1 VGGCYH
7 RLPRGLGDRLLTFQQ
22 VPISGRPDAPIGVVV
37 VDDRRLA
44 RIAAKAI
51 VEESR
56 DLAWLGEASSADEAI
71 SLIPRVR
78 PQVVLLD
85 VEMPGV
91 DGAET
96 ARRLKTLVPDLVIL
110 AWTVSDEGDDLLRML
125 QAGCVGYA
133 LKESGPAELHNAI
146 RAALRNETVVPRRML
161 GAILRQAA
169 DYVPDA
175 AAERVVLTPTE
186 MTILRL
192 IAKGLPS
199 KQIALRV
206 GIAPSSVET
215 HIRNIYRKLD
225 ANSRTAAVGFALK
238 RRLLKVSDL

>member
-1 VGGCYH
+1 M
-7 RLPRGLGDRLLTFQQ
+7 
-22 VPISGRPDAPIGVVV
+22 IV

-51 VEESR
+51 VEASK
-56 DLAWLGEASSADEAI
+56 DLIWLGEATTADEALALV
-71 SLIPRVR
+71 SRVK
-78 PQVVLLD
+78 PDMVLLD

-96 ARRLKTLVPDLVIL
+96 ARRLRLQQPDLVIL

-125 QAGCVGYA
+125 QAGCAGYA

-146 RAALRNETVVPRRML
+146 RAALRKETVVPRKML

-169 DYVPDA
+169 DYVPDPA
-175 AAERVVLTPTE
+175 ADRVTLTPTE

-199 KQIALRV
+199 KQIAGRMGV
-206 GIAPSSVET
+206 AQSSVET
-215 HIRNIYRKLD
+215 HIRNIFRKLD
-225 ANSRTAAVGFALK
+225 ANNRTAAVGFALK

>member
-1 VGGCYH
+1 V
-7 RLPRGLGDRLLTFQQ
+7 RPAVNLQQ
-22 VPISGRPDAPIGVVV
+22 VPTSGRPDAPIGVFV

-56 DLAWLGEASSADEAI
+56 DLAWLGEASSAEEAL
-71 SLIPRVR
+71 SLVPRVR

-85 VEMPGV
+85 VEMPGI

-96 ARRLKTLVPDLVIL
+96 ARRLKTLAPEVVIL

-175 AAERVVLTPTE
+175 ASERVVLTPTE

-199 KQIALRV
+199 KQIAIRV

>member
-1 VGGCYH
+1 M
-7 RLPRGLGDRLLTFQQ
+7 
-22 VPISGRPDAPIGVVV
+22 PIGVVV
-37 VDDRRLA
+37 IDDRRLA

-56 DLAWLGEASSADEAI
+56 DLVWLGEASSADEALA
-71 SLIPRVR
+71 LIPRVK
-78 PQVVLLD
+78 PGVVLLD

-133 LKESGPAELHNAI
+133 LKESGPTELHNAI
-146 RAALRNETVVPRRML
+146 RAALRNETVVPRKML

-175 AAERVVLTPTE
+175 SSERVTLTPTE

-199 KQIALRV
+199 KQIARRV
-206 GIAPSSVET
+206 GVAPSSVET

-225 ANSRTAAVGFALK
+225 ANNRTAAVGFALK
-238 RRLLKVSDL
+238 LRLLKVSDF

>member
-1 VGGCYH
+1 MPTGG
-7 RLPRGLGDRLLTFQQ
+7 RLDH
-22 VPISGRPDAPIGVVV
+22 PIGVVV
-37 VDDRRLA
+37 VDDRRRA

-51 VEESR
+51 VEDSI
-56 DLAWLGEASSADEAI
+56 DLTWLGEASTADEALALV
-71 SLIPRVR
+71 SRVK
-78 PQVVLLD
+78 PDLVLLD

-96 ARRLKTLVPDLVIL
+96 ARRLRLQQSDLVIL

-125 QAGCVGYA
+125 QAGCAGYA

-146 RAALRNETVVPRRML
+146 RAALRQETVVPRKML

-169 DYVPDA
+169 DYVPDPA
-175 AAERVVLTPTE
+175 ADRVALTPTE
-186 MTILRL
+186 MVILRL

-199 KQIALRV
+199 KQIAGKMGV
-206 GIAPSSVET
+206 AQSSVET
-215 HIRNIYRKLD
+215 HIRNIFRKLD
-225 ANSRTAAVGFALK
+225 ANNRTAAVGFALK

>member
-1 VGGCYH
+1 VPTGG
-7 RLPRGLGDRLLTFQQ
+7 RSDP
-22 VPISGRPDAPIGVVV
+22 PIGVVI

-51 VEESR
+51 IEESR
-56 DLAWLGEASSADEAI
+56 DLAWLGEASSAEEAM
-71 SLIPRVR
+71 SLVPRVR
-78 PQVVLLD
+78 PSVVLLD

-91 DGAET
+91 DGAEA

-146 RAALRNETVVPRRML
+146 RAALRKETVVPRKML

-206 GIAPSSVET
+206 GVAPSSVET

-225 ANSRTAAVGFALK
+225 ANNRTAAVGFALK

>member
-1 VGGCYH
+1 VPTAG
-7 RLPRGLGDRLLTFQQ
+7 RLDQP
-22 VPISGRPDAPIGVVV
+22 VGVVV

-51 VEESR
+51 LEESR
-56 DLAWLGEASSADEAI
+56 DLVWLGEASSAEEA
-71 SLIPRVR
+71 LTLVQRVK
-78 PQVVLLD
+78 PNVVLLD
-85 VEMPGV
+85 VEMPGT

-96 ARRLKTLVPDLVIL
+96 ARRLKLTMPDLVIL
-110 AWTVSDEGDDLLRML
+110 AWTVSDAGDDLLRML

-146 RAALRNETVVPRRML
+146 RAALRRETVVPRKML

-169 DYVPDA
+169 DYVPDSA
-175 AAERVVLTPTE
+175 SARVALTPTE

-199 KQIALRV
+199 KQIAVQMGVAL
-206 GIAPSSVET
+206 SSVET

-225 ANSRTAAVGFALK
+225 ANNRTAAVGFALK

>member
-1 VGGCYH
+1 M
-7 RLPRGLGDRLLTFQQ
+7 
-22 VPISGRPDAPIGVVV
+22 PIGVVV

-56 DLAWLGEASSADEAI
+56 DLVWLGEASSADEAMA
-71 SLIPRVR
+71 LIPRVK
-78 PQVVLLD
+78 PGVVLLD

-96 ARRLKTLVPDLVIL
+96 ARRLKALVPDLVIL

-146 RAALRNETVVPRRML
+146 RAALRNETVVPRKML

-169 DYVPDA
+169 DYVPDPSS
-175 AAERVVLTPTE
+175 ERVSLTPTE

-206 GIAPSSVET
+206 GVAPSSVET

-225 ANSRTAAVGFALK
+225 ANNRTAAVGFALK
-238 RRLLKVSDL
+238 LRLLKVSDL

>member
-1 VGGCYH
+1 MPTGG
-7 RLPRGLGDRLLTFQQ
+7 RTEPR
-22 VPISGRPDAPIGVVV
+22 IGVVV

-51 VEESR
+51 LEESR
-56 DLAWLGEASSADEAI
+56 DLVWLGEASSADEAVA
-71 SLIPRVR
+71 LVPRVK
-78 PQVVLLD
+78 PTAVLLD

-96 ARRLKTLVPDLVIL
+96 ARRLMSLVPKLVIL

-146 RAALRNETVVPRRML
+146 RAALRNETVVPRKML

-175 AAERVVLTPTE
+175 ASQRVVLTPTE

-206 GIAPSSVET
+206 GVAPSSVET

-225 ANSRTAAVGFALK
+225 ANNRTAAVGFALK
-238 RRLLKVSDL
+238 RRLLKVTDL

>member
-1 VGGCYH
+1 VPTGG
-7 RLPRGLGDRLLTFQQ
+7 RTDP
-22 VPISGRPDAPIGVVV
+22 PIGVVI

-51 VEESR
+51 IEESR
-56 DLAWLGEASSADEAI
+56 DLVWLGEASSADEAL
-71 SLIPRVR
+71 SLVPRLR
-78 PQVVLLD
+78 PKVVLLD
-85 VEMPGV
+85 VEMPGM

-96 ARRLKTLVPDLVIL
+96 ARRLKTLLPELVIL

-125 QAGCVGYA
+125 QAGSAGYA

-146 RAALRNETVVPRRML
+146 LAALRNETVVPRKML

-169 DYVPDA
+169 DYVPDPA
-175 AAERVVLTPTE
+175 ADRVSLTPTE
-186 MTILRL
+186 MTILRY

-199 KQIALRV
+199 KQIAVQMGVAL
-206 GIAPSSVET
+206 SSVET

-225 ANSRTAAVGFALK
+225 ANNRTAAVGFALK

>member
-1 VGGCYH
+1 V
-7 RLPRGLGDRLLTFQQ
+7 
-22 VPISGRPDAPIGVVV
+22 IV

-51 VEESR
+51 VEAST
-56 DLAWLGEASSADEAI
+56 DPIWLGEATTADEALALV
-71 SLIPRVR
+71 SRVK
-78 PQVVLLD
+78 PDMVLLD

-96 ARRLKTLVPDLVIL
+96 ARRLRLQQPDLVIL

-125 QAGCVGYA
+125 QAGCAGYA

-146 RAALRNETVVPRRML
+146 RAALRKETVVPRKML

-169 DYVPDA
+169 DYVPDPA
-175 AAERVVLTPTE
+175 ADRVTLTPTE

-199 KQIALRV
+199 KQIAGRMGV
-206 GIAPSSVET
+206 AQSSVET
-215 HIRNIYRKLD
+215 HIRNIFRKLD
-225 ANSRTAAVGFALK
+225 ANNRTAAVGFALK

>member
-1 VGGCYH
+1 V
-7 RLPRGLGDRLLTFQQ
+7 
-22 VPISGRPDAPIGVVV
+22 IV

-51 VEESR
+51 VEASK
-56 DLAWLGEASSADEAI
+56 DLIWLGEATTADEALALV
-71 SLIPRVR
+71 SRVK
-78 PQVVLLD
+78 PDMVLLD

-96 ARRLKTLVPDLVIL
+96 ARRLRLQQPDLVIL

-125 QAGCVGYA
+125 QAGCAGYA

-146 RAALRNETVVPRRML
+146 RAALRKETVVPRKML

-169 DYVPDA
+169 DYVPDPA
-175 AAERVVLTPTE
+175 ADRVTLTPTE

-199 KQIALRV
+199 KQIAGRMGV
-206 GIAPSSVET
+206 AQSSVET
-215 HIRNIYRKLD
+215 HIRNIFRKLD
-225 ANSRTAAVGFALK
+225 ANNRTAAVGFALK

>member
-1 VGGCYH
+1 MLTPVSGY
-7 RLPRGLGDRLLTFQQ
+7 LVERLLTFQR
-22 VPISGRPDAPIGVVV
+22 VPTGGRPDPPIGVVI

-51 VEESR
+51 IEESR
-56 DLAWLGEASSADEAI
+56 DLAWLGEASSAEEAI

-85 VEMPGV
+85 VEMPGI

-96 ARRLKTLVPDLVIL
+96 ARRLKTLMPDLVIL

-125 QAGCVGYA
+125 QAGCAGYA

-146 RAALRNETVVPRRML
+146 RAALRNETVVPRKML

-175 AAERVVLTPTE
+175 MSERVVLTPTE

-199 KQIALRV
+199 KQIALKV

>member
-1 VGGCYH
+1 M
-7 RLPRGLGDRLLTFQQ
+7 
-22 VPISGRPDAPIGVVV
+22 

-51 VEESR
+51 LEESR
-56 DLAWLGEASSADEAI
+56 DLVWLGEASSADEAVA
-71 SLIPRVR
+71 LVPRVK
-78 PQVVLLD
+78 PTAVLLD

-96 ARRLKTLVPDLVIL
+96 ARRLMSLVPKLVIL

-146 RAALRNETVVPRRML
+146 RAALRNETVVPRKML

-175 AAERVVLTPTE
+175 ASQRVVLTPTE

-206 GIAPSSVET
+206 GVAPSSVET

-225 ANSRTAAVGFALK
+225 ANNRTAAVGFALK
-238 RRLLKVSDL
+238 RRLLKVTDL

>member
-1 VGGCYH
+1 MPTGG
-7 RLPRGLGDRLLTFQQ
+7 RTESQ
-22 VPISGRPDAPIGVVV
+22 IGVVV

-51 VEESR
+51 LEESR
-56 DLAWLGEASSADEAI
+56 ELVWLGEASSAEEAI
-71 SLIPRVR
+71 ALVPRVK
-78 PQVVLLD
+78 PNVVLLD

-96 ARRLKTLVPDLVIL
+96 ARRLMSLVPKLVIL

-146 RAALRNETVVPRRML
+146 RAALRNETVVPRKML

-175 AAERVVLTPTE
+175 ASERVVLTPTVPGVPHRS
-186 MTILRL
+186 MR
-192 IAKGLPS
+192 
-199 KQIALRV
+199 QRQV
-206 GIAPSSVET
+206 
-215 HIRNIYRKLD
+215 R
-225 ANSRTAAVGFALK
+225 
-238 RRLLKVSDL
+238 

>member
-1 VGGCYH
+1 
-7 RLPRGLGDRLLTFQQ
+7 
-22 VPISGRPDAPIGVVV
+22 
-37 VDDRRLA
+37 
-44 RIAAKAI
+44 
-51 VEESR
+51 
-56 DLAWLGEASSADEAI
+56 
-71 SLIPRVR
+71 VR
-78 PQVVLLD
+78 PLVVLLD

-96 ARRLKTLVPDLVIL
+96 ARRLKLLLPDLVIL
-110 AWTVSDEGDDLLRML
+110 AWTVSDAGDDLLRML

-146 RAALRNETVVPRRML
+146 RAALRRETVVPRKML

-169 DYVPDA
+169 DYVPDSSSA
-175 AAERVVLTPTE
+175 RVTLTPTE

-199 KQIALRV
+199 KQIAVQMGVAL
-206 GIAPSSVET
+206 SSVET

-225 ANSRTAAVGFALK
+225 ANNRTAAVGFALK

>member
-1 VGGCYH
+1 MPTGG
-7 RLPRGLGDRLLTFQQ
+7 RTDE
-22 VPISGRPDAPIGVVV
+22 PIGVVV

-51 VEESR
+51 LEESR
-56 DLAWLGEASSADEAI
+56 DLSWLGEASSADEAV
-71 SLIPRVR
+71 SLVQRLKPA
-78 PQVVLLD
+78 VVLLD
-85 VEMPGV
+85 VEMPGA

-96 ARRLKTLVPDLVIL
+96 ARRLKAILPDMVIL
-110 AWTVSDEGDDLLRML
+110 AWTVSDAGDDLLRML

-146 RAALRNETVVPRRML
+146 RAALRRETVVPRRML
-161 GAILRQAA
+161 GAILSQAA
-169 DYVPDA
+169 DYVPNPESA
-175 AAERVVLTPTE
+175 RVVLTPTE
-186 MTILRL
+186 LTILRL

-199 KQIALRV
+199 KQIAVQMGVAL
-206 GIAPSSVET
+206 SSVET

-225 ANSRTAAVGFALK
+225 ANNRTAAVGFALK

>member
-1 VGGCYH
+1 
-7 RLPRGLGDRLLTFQQ
+7 
-22 VPISGRPDAPIGVVV
+22 V

-51 VEESR
+51 LEESR
-56 DLAWLGEASSADEAI
+56 DLVWLGEASSADEAI
-71 SLIPRVR
+71 ALVPRVK
-78 PQVVLLD
+78 PNVVLLD
-85 VEMPGV
+85 VEMPGM

-96 ARRLKTLVPDLVIL
+96 ARRLMSLVPKLVIL

-146 RAALRNETVVPRRML
+146 LAALRNETVVPRKML

-186 MTILRL
+186 MTILRF

-206 GIAPSSVET
+206 GVAPSSVET

-225 ANSRTAAVGFALK
+225 ANNRTAAVGFALK

>member
-1 VGGCYH
+1 
-7 RLPRGLGDRLLTFQQ
+7 
-22 VPISGRPDAPIGVVV
+22 VVV

-51 VEESR
+51 LEESR
-56 DLAWLGEASSADEAI
+56 DLIWLGEASSADEA
-71 SLIPRVR
+71 LALVLRAKPN
-78 PQVVLLD
+78 VVLLD

-96 ARRLKTLVPDLVIL
+96 ARRLKAAVPDLVIL
-110 AWTVSDEGDDLLRML
+110 AWTVSDAGDDLLRML
-125 QAGCVGYA
+125 HAGCAGYA

-146 RAALRNETVVPRRML
+146 RAALRTETVVPRRML

-169 DYVPDA
+169 DYVPDPA
-175 AAERVVLTPTE
+175 SARVILTPTE

-192 IAKGLPS
+192 IAKGLPT
-199 KQIALRV
+199 KQIAIQMGV
-206 GIAPSSVET
+206 ASSSVET

-225 ANSRTAAVGFALK
+225 ANNRTAAVGFALK

>member
-1 VGGCYH
+1 M
-7 RLPRGLGDRLLTFQQ
+7 
-22 VPISGRPDAPIGVVV
+22 

-51 VEESR
+51 LEESR
-56 DLAWLGEASSADEAI
+56 DLVWLGEASSGDEAI
-71 SLIPRVR
+71 ALVPRVK
-78 PQVVLLD
+78 PTVVLLD

-96 ARRLKTLVPDLVIL
+96 ARRLMSLVPKLVIL

-146 RAALRNETVVPRRML
+146 RAALRNETVVPRKML

-175 AAERVVLTPTE
+175 ASERVVLTPTE

-206 GIAPSSVET
+206 GVAPSSVET